1 MDIEK
6 LQTDLEKA
14 CSQAVATFQQHQS
27 EETHS
32 AAYAKL
38 DGLFRGAMVVLR
50 VAGYN
55 VIDGNEGRIVR
66 RVVEHFQAELLK
78 DFPVEYRG

>member
-1 MDIEK
+1 MDIDK
-6 LQTDLEKA
+6 LQIDLEKA
-14 CSQAVATFQQHQS
+14 CYQAVATFQQHQS

-38 DGLFRGAMVVLR
+38 DGILRGAMVVLLA
-50 VAGYN
+50 AGYN
-55 VIDGNEGRIVR
+55 INDGNEGRIVR

-78 DFPVEYRG
+78 AFPEEYRG